1 MSQTG
6 PPIPLVAGGTV
17 QVPASL
23 GPGQVIAG
31 VVLANLSPFALQV
44 QSGVGQ
50 TWVPPYDAMPFAQT
64 QLGTIAVTAVSVGPG
79 YSGTASI
86 LPTYYGQGETLPP
99 ETPLTAAALAAA
111 IQGIVSVA
119 VTGGTIDVLDGD
131 VSVVGGQGGVVNV
144 STQTP
149 PVSVGV
155 LTLDG
160 GQTSVQLTA
169 PVNDAWTGIV
179 VDVNPP
185 AYNPGTPVSFV
196 VSAACSNPGAG
207 NTPQVTLPAS
217 AQVGDTGVSFVTSQA
232 PNAASCAGWTQ
243 VCNSAD
249 SRLQVFARVL
259 VAGDSLFTFTCTA
272 GNYCSVD
279 LSVYRGAT
287 AVGPSGTGTSLI
299 APSVNAN
306 ASGDWLV
313 CLWGSHCQVVPSGS
327 GTFSLTAAGGMTS
340 DLAVGGNTSSLAAA
354 REIARLALGAGGAT
368 GTKTATFGYSGT
380 GTGYA
385 SIPDAAAV
393 ILYGPNVPNPL
404 PYTVTVA
411 VDGALGIVQRFS
423 EQFSVAGQ
431 IVLPVPGNV
440 TGSDIIYVLVTA
452 QAAPA
457 GNIEVAAVAALLG
470 SGAQYVFTP
479 PGQPLPTT
487 PAGSIPN
494 LRCGNINFN
503 AAGGYIPVIPGVAGL
518 QITVY
523 AFDLTLAPTG
533 GTVGEYRAQLQ
544 DTNGIIVGNAT
555 TFLATQAGNVAGS
568 ITKVF
573 PFGILMTPG
582 SAMYVALTCA
592 GGTANV
598 SGSIQ
603 FTQE

>member
-155 LTLDG
+155 LTLDS

-169 PVNDAWTGIV
+169 PVDDAWTGVV

-196 VSAACSNPGAG
+196 ASSACYSPSIGSLPQVQCPSSVLAGDTGLALVAGAAGSVSSSGWTLIAIGASENLQVFYRLMQAGDAG
-207 NTPQVTLPAS
+207 NTFIFNAPGSS
-217 AQVGDTGVSFVTSQA
+217 AT
-232 PNAASCAGWTQ
+232 
-243 VCNSAD
+243 
-249 SRLQVFARVL
+249 
-259 VAGDSLFTFTCTA
+259 
-272 GNYCSVD
+272 VD
-279 LSVYRGAT
+279 LSVYRGVT
-287 AVGPSGTGTSLI
+287 AVGPTGVNHTSLT
-299 APSVNAN
+299 APSVVAN

-313 CLWGSHCQVVPSGS
+313 CLWESYVQGVPSGS
-327 GTFSLTAAGGMTS
+327 GPFSLNVPGGMTS
-340 DLAVGGNTSSLAAA
+340 DLNQGTNTTSSLADA
-354 REIARLALGAGGAT
+354 RAIAHLALAAGG
-368 GTKTATFGYSGT
+368 GTATQTATYTYTGT
-380 GTGYA
+380 GTPSLLGQN
-385 SIPDAAAV
+385 AAAV
-393 ILYGPNVPNPL
+393 ILYGPDVPNPL
-404 PYTVTVA
+404 PYTVTVEI
-411 VDGALGIVQRFS
+411 DGVLGIT
-423 EQFSVAGQ
+423 ESVTRSFFTSGQ
-431 IVLPVPGNV
+431 IVLPVPGNITSTDEV
-440 TGSDIIYVLVTA
+440 SVLVTA
-452 QAAPA
+452 SAAPA
-457 GNIEVAAVAALLG
+457 GNIEVAAVGALLG
-470 SGAQYVFTP
+470 AGAQFVQLINEPERASGNILKANVYSNGTILTV
-479 PGQPLPTT
+479 
-487 PAGSIPN
+487 PAGRVWKGTLTVWAWVGAAGLSYVQIITTFPEVTA
-494 LRCGNINFN
+494 IASPA
-503 AAGGYIPVIPGVAGL
+503 AAGGLLFASVNDVYVYGGITGQTISFGALNVVNQSGVA
-518 QITVY
+518 
-523 AFDLTLAPTG
+523 
-533 GTVGEYRAQLQ
+533 
-544 DTNGIIVGNAT
+544 NGVLIA
-555 TFLATQAGNVAGS
+555 
-568 ITKVF
+568 
-573 PFGILMTPG
+573 
-582 SAMYVALTCA
+582 
-592 GGTANV
+592 
-598 SGSIQ
+598 
-603 FTQE
+603 